1 MPTLMNSSSD
11 TIASRDRSA
20 PSPSTPLRVA
30 LVGCGAIAQSLHLPV
45 LAGHEDIRLAAL
57 VDKARDR
64 AGRLA
69 KGYGVPLAIS
79 EASELNTSLVDAA
92 ILATPA
98 AHHASGAIDLMRRGI
113 HVLVEKPMALNLREA
128 EEMVRVADET
138 GCQLAVGYFRRLYP
152 SLRLAKALVD
162 SEFFGPAVGYYAAGG
177 GRYSWA
183 AATLANMRR
192 DLAGGGVLID
202 YGSHILDMLFFLFEE
217 PADVLAY
224 QDNDLGG
231 VEADCIIDARLR
243 HRGKAI
249 DGRIELARTRDVG
262 NFIRIECE
270 RGQLVFDVNE
280 RFRIRA
286 IPRNQSVRDP
296 FDDSPRAFWCN
307 AQWDNQPEDEPW
319 PETFRRQIDDW
330 LDAIR
335 HRRAPR
341 LSGKSA
347 VATARLIDACYAQR
361 APMAEPWVSE
371 GLQVETVGPSV
382 ATALGARVL
391 LTGGTGFIGAR
402 AAEILA
408 LGHGCQVRAL
418 VHNPGNAS
426 RLARLPVE
434 LVQADLDDEA
444 VLRRLTTD
452 CDAVVH
458 CAVGTAWGQRKEI
471 FKVTVDGTRK
481 LAEAA
486 LANGVKRFVHLST
499 ISVYG
504 DDQEMTGSIDETTPI
519 KPVTGSEYGESKAAA
534 EKVVADLAARG
545 LAAVIFRPA
554 RVFGPFSRIFIERPL
569 AAMAENRFRWL
580 GDPRVPADMVYVD
593 SVVHSIVL
601 ALKAPA
607 DRVKGETFV
616 ISDGD
621 PISWYD
627 FYDYFA
633 KALGIELN
641 TVRNHATG
649 TDQQSPRSG
658 VLQGIRSI
666 VTSPE
671 FKQLGRKV
679 LSTDPVGTLPRWTI
693 ENIPGTE
700 RILRQMV
707 GADDSLPVYKR
718 DPRGEGDIVVMGSG
732 GALANIDKLRRVLG
746 FQPPVA
752 FERAMEL
759 TLAWARH
766 AHVVSGR

>member
-1 MPTLMNSSSD
+1 MAEMPSLSESK
-11 TIASRDRSA
+11 ASTKPTGA
-20 PSPSTPLRVA
+20 GNTGPVRVA
-30 LVGCGAIAQSLHLPV
+30 LIGCGAISQSLHLPV
-45 LAGHEDIRLAAL
+45 LAGHEGLRLAAL
-57 VDKARDR
+57 VDKARER
-64 AGRLA
+64 AEKLA
-69 KGYGVPLAIS
+69 KGYGVATVAADL
-79 EASELNTSLVDAA
+79 SELDPSAIDAA

-98 AHHASGAIDLMRRGI
+98 AHHASGAIELMKRGI
-113 HVLVEKPMALNLREA
+113 HVLVEKPMALNVREA

-152 SLRLAKALVD
+152 SLRLAKALID
-162 SEFFGPAVGYYAAGG
+162 SEFFGPPVGFYAAGG

-202 YGSHILDMLFFLFEE
+202 FGSHILDMLFFLFDE
-217 PADVLAY
+217 PADVLVY
-224 QDNDLGG
+224 QDNALGG

-243 HRGKAI
+243 HGGRPI
-249 DGRIELARTRDVG
+249 EGRIELARTRDLG
-262 NFIRIECE
+262 SFIRIECE

-280 RFRIRA
+280 RFRLRA
-286 IPRNQSVRDP
+286 IPRDP
-296 FDDSPRAFWCN
+296 TTHDSFDDSPRAFWCN
-307 AQWDNQPEDEPW
+307 AQWEHQPEDEPW
-319 PETFRRQIDDW
+319 FETFRRQIDDW

-341 LSGKSA
+341 LSGRSA
-347 VATARLIDACYAQR
+347 LATARLIDACYSR
-361 APMAEPWVSE
+361 PTPMAEPWVSE
-371 GLQVETVGPSV
+371 GLHVEAVGPSLT
-382 ATALGARVL
+382 TALGSRVL

-444 VLRRLTTD
+444 VLRRLTAD

-504 DDQEMTGSIDETTPI
+504 DELTMTGPIDETTPV
-519 KPVTGSEYGESKAAA
+519 KPVTGSEYGESKSAA
-534 EKVVADLAARG
+534 EKVVNDLAARG
-545 LAAVIFRPA
+545 LPAVIFRPA

-607 DRVKGETFV
+607 ERVKGETFIV
-616 ISDGD
+616 SDGN
-621 PISWYD
+621 PVSWFD
-627 FYDYFA
+627 FYGYFA
-633 KALGIELN
+633 RALGFDMN
-641 TVRNHATG
+641 AVRRQTAG
-649 TDQQSPRSG
+649 SDQSAARGG

-666 VTSPE
+666 VTSSE

-679 LSTDPVGTLPRWTI
+679 LYTDPVGTLPRWTI

-718 DPRGEGDIVVMGSG
+718 EPSADGDIVVMGSG
-732 GALANIDKLRRVLG
+732 GALAKIDKLKRVLG
-746 FQPPVA
+746 FEPPVA
-752 FERAMEL
+752 FDRAVEL

-766 AHVVSGR
+766 AHVVSAR